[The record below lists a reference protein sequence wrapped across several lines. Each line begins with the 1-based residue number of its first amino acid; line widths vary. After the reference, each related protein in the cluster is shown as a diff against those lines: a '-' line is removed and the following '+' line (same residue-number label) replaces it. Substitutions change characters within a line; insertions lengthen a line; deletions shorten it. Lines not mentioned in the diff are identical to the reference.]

1 MAALTETSSVV
12 TEFSGQYKTAVVQ
25 VDGATG
31 TTNTVQIDE
40 MSVVVGVVA
49 SLSESPT
56 TTCCGVIAK
65 PNVTTAT
72 NLINVIMVQQTGLPC
87 LTSAL
92 DATIIAVGY

>member
-12 TEFSGQYKTAVVQ
+12 TEFSGKYKTAVVL

-49 SLSESPT
+49 SLAESPT

-65 PNVTTAT
+65 QNVTTAT
-72 NLINVIMVQQTGLPC
+72 NVVNVIMIQQTGLPC